1 MRGENIM
8 IDERT
13 DRNTSQRRKGTP
25 HRGMIHTHYAGEKER
40 RDQERP
46 GCAIRVSHPRY
57 NKYVCHQEEEEE

>member
-25 HRGMIHTHYAGEKER
+25 HRGMIHTHTTREKKSAE
-40 RDQERP
+40 
-46 GCAIRVSHPRY
+46 IRSG
-57 NKYVCHQEEEEE
+57 QDAQ